1 MNITGMDCGHCAQR
15 LGQSLERL
23 DGVIR
28 AKVDPVGTAAVR
40 YDEATVSLQEEA
52 TVSLQELEEGVRAA
66 GFDVA

>member
-1 MNITGMDCGHCAQR
+1 MATQTTMNITGMDCGHCAQR

-28 AKVDPVGTAAVR
+28 AKVDPGGTAAVR
-40 YDEATVSLQEEA
+40 YDEA

>member
-1 MNITGMDCGHCAQR
+1 MATQTTMNITGMDCPSHCAQR

-28 AKVDPVGTAAVR
+28 AKVDPGGTAAVR
-40 YDEATVSLQEEA
+40 YDEA